1 MSDYIKYDSTGVS
14 TEVTNKWHRTGF
26 NCVVKL
32 LRFQI
37 WNANCT
43 FLQFVFMRVRIKR
56 VYTT

>member
-1 MSDYIKYDSTGVS
+1 MSDYIKYDSTGVG

-37 WNANCT
+37 LNANYT
-43 FLQFVFMRVRIKR
+43 FLQFVFMRVRI
-56 VYTT
+56 TL